1 MQLGNKVAWFGT
13 SGKGSFGKVRLKH
26 RELFFGKAEEQAS
39 MQTVEKAYSTLQL
52 TIGWLRHA
60 EAQKLKDAIQLYFKS
75 GASAIPRIQPI
86 LELVQAG
93 MTNGKLSLKTDNT
106 STSRF
111 VNQFGVEADD
121 VPYIE
126 GYVRN
131 GANGSK
137 GDIHVTRDYIM
148 NNRFQAV
155 RTFIHE
161 ATHRFA
167 NTDDFGE
174 QGYMHA
180 DGSDFRAPGITAEQC
195 LNNADS
201 YAYFC
206 MAMGYR

>member
-1 MQLGNKVAWFGT
+1 MSFTNSVLWFG
-13 SGKGSFGKVRLKH
+13 KGSNTSFGKVRLKH
-26 RELFFGKAEEQAS
+26 REVFFGNDAQTAS
-39 MQTVEKAYSTLQL
+39 LETLEKAFTSLQR
-52 TIGWLRHA
+52 TIGWLGHPQA
-60 EAQKLKDAIQLYFKS
+60 TMLKTAMTRYFKS
-75 GASAIPRIQPI
+75 GVDKTQDVQAV
-86 LELVQAG
+86 LELTING
-93 MTNGKLSLKTDNT
+93 MRTGKLSLKTDNT

-111 VNQFGVEADD
+111 VNEFGVDRGD
-121 VPYIE
+121 VPNIE

-137 GDIHVTRDYIM
+137 GDIHVTRDYLM

-167 NTDDFGE
+167 NTDDFDE

-180 DGSDFRAPGITAEQC
+180 DGSDFRQPGITAAQC
-195 LNNADS
+195 LRNADS

-206 MAMGYR
+206 MAMGYS